1 MDTSPLRQAKHTI
14 QPQRLPY
21 HKKAQSQTT
30 IDSYLKPVTKVRQG
44 QNDIRSYF
52 PPVAKTKELQNSEFT
67 NSSSLVKTRA
77 TSRLSHAH
85 NDATQSQVSVPRPSA
100 KVPVEDIRSIPD
112 GTRGRTAPGV
122 AIKPRS
128 HTHANSAVLPNF
140 DSLFDNADF
149 PHSTSPTAPRVTNIV
164 RHSLLPKPLNIKI
177 PLPPAEE
184 NGISPSQI
192 TSSPSSAGD
201 ADTDT
206 ASLDDEIREAP
217 SFKQTYVS
225 VHSRHN
231 TNDDGPISPL
241 MALRDSSLRPLNQ
254 RAERPG
260 APRSKT
266 VPLLS
271 EQGCADSVIYFLPTI
286 SPTEES
292 EAEERRS
299 VGKSRYPSSVKKVK
313 AERQAVGSEEDRLGQ
328 MEKRGD
334 AERQNAMAVSP
345 GKDDMESIS
354 RIEVCC

>member
-30 IDSYLKPVTKVRQG
+30 IDFYLKPVTKVRQG
-44 QNDIRSYF
+44 QNDIRNYF

-77 TSRLSHAH
+77 TSRLSHEH
-85 NDATQSQVSVPRPSA
+85 NDATQSQASVSRPSA
-100 KVPVEDIRSIPD
+100 KVPVENIRSIPD
-112 GTRGRTAPGV
+112 GTRGKTAPGV
-122 AIKPRS
+122 AIKPRN
-128 HTHANSAVLPNF
+128 HTHANSAVLPDF
-140 DSLFDNADF
+140 VSLFDNADF
-149 PHSTSPTAPRVTNIV
+149 SHSTSPMAPRATNIV

-177 PLPPAEE
+177 PLRPAEE
-184 NGISPSQI
+184 NGVSPSQI
-192 TSSPSSAGD
+192 TSSPSSVGD
-201 ADTDT
+201 ADT

-225 VHSRHN
+225 VHSRHD

-241 MALRDSSLRPLNQ
+241 MALRDSGLRPLNQ

-260 APRSKT
+260 ALRSKT

-271 EQGCADSVIYFLPTI
+271 EQGYADSVIYFLPKI

-328 MEKRGD
+328 MEKRGV

-345 GKDDMESIS
+345 GKDDIKSTS
-354 RIEVCC
+354 RIEFCC

>member
-1 MDTSPLRQAKHTI
+1 MDASPLRQAKHTI

-30 IDSYLKPVTKVRQG
+30 IDFYLKPVTKVRQG
-44 QNDIRSYF
+44 QNDIRNYF

-67 NSSSLVKTRA
+67 NSSSLLKTRA
-77 TSRLSHAH
+77 TSRLSHEH
-85 NDATQSQVSVPRPSA
+85 NDATQSQASVSRPSA
-100 KVPVEDIRSIPD
+100 KVPVENIRSIPD
-112 GTRGRTAPGV
+112 GTRGKTAPGV
-122 AIKPRS
+122 AIKPRN

-140 DSLFDNADF
+140 VSLFDNADF
-149 PHSTSPTAPRVTNIV
+149 SHSTSPLAPRATNIV

-201 ADTDT
+201 ADT
-206 ASLDDEIREAP
+206 ASLDDEVREAP

-260 APRSKT
+260 ALRSKT

-271 EQGCADSVIYFLPTI
+271 EQGYADSVIYFLPKI

-334 AERQNAMAVSP
+334 AERHNAMAISP
-345 GKDDMESIS
+345 GKDDIKSTS
-354 RIEVCC
+354 RIEFCC

>member
-1 MDTSPLRQAKHTI
+1 MDTSPLPQAKHTV

-30 IDSYLKPVTKVRQG
+30 IDFYLKPVTKVRQG

-52 PPVAKTKELQNSEFT
+52 PPVAKTKELQNSEST

-77 TSRLSHAH
+77 TSRQSHKH
-85 NDATQSQVSVPRPSA
+85 NDATQSQASVSRPSA
-100 KVPVEDIRSIPD
+100 KVPVENIRSIPD
-112 GTRGRTAPGV
+112 GTRGKSAPGV
-122 AIKPRS
+122 AIKPRN

-140 DSLFDNADF
+140 VSLFDNPDF
-149 PHSTSPTAPRVTNIV
+149 SHSTSPMAPRATNIM

-184 NGISPSQI
+184 TGISPSQI

-201 ADTDT
+201 ADT

-231 TNDDGPISPL
+231 TNDNGPISPL

-271 EQGCADSVIYFLPTI
+271 EQGCADSVIYFLPKI

-292 EAEERRS
+292 ETEERRS

-345 GKDDMESIS
+345 GKDDIKSTS
-354 RIEVCC
+354 RIEFCC

>member
-30 IDSYLKPVTKVRQG
+30 IDFYLKPVTKVRQG
-44 QNDIRSYF
+44 QNDIRNYF

-67 NSSSLVKTRA
+67 NSSSVVKTRA
-77 TSRLSHAH
+77 TSRPSHEH
-85 NDATQSQVSVPRPSA
+85 NDATQSQTSIPRPSA
-100 KVPVEDIRSIPD
+100 KVPVENIRSIPD
-112 GTRGRTAPGV
+112 GTRGKTAPGV
-122 AIKPRS
+122 AIKPPY
-128 HTHANSAVLPNF
+128 HTHANSAVSPNF
-140 DSLFDNADF
+140 VSLFDNADF
-149 PHSTSPTAPRVTNIV
+149 SHSTSPMASRATNIV

-192 TSSPSSAGD
+192 TSSPSSTGD
-201 ADTDT
+201 ADT
-206 ASLDDEIREAP
+206 ASPDGEIREAP

-225 VHSRHN
+225 VHSRQN
-231 TNDDGPISPL
+231 TDDDGPISPL

-260 APRSKT
+260 ALRSKT

-271 EQGCADSVIYFLPTI
+271 EQGYADSVIYFLPKI

-292 EAEERRS
+292 EAEEMRS
-299 VGKSRYPSSVKKVK
+299 VGKCRYPSSVEKVK
-313 AERQAVGSEEDRLGQ
+313 AEKQAVGSEEDRLGQ

-334 AERQNAMAVSP
+334 AERQNAMAISP
-345 GKDDMESIS
+345 GKDDVKSAS
-354 RIEVCC
+354 KIEFCC